1 MKNGLLG
8 TNVSKEKKI
17 ALLKLAFDLE
27 MNQPSGRII
36 QIGAVVG
43 DVSDGSIKGEFS
55 VLIDPQEPL
64 CRENSLDRTRVD
76 IPALTGISDEMIRA
90 SGVPLPVGF
99 ARFIQFAKEHG
110 IRFSPKSEVIEPF
123 SLWCWGSGDLWMLR
137 RQLLS
142 ESDREEEA
150 PFPLGR
156 RFRDIKTIWEAYAEA
171 VGLKIRGG
179 LGKAIQRLGLFEF
192 EGKAH
197 NATVDAKNT
206 FRIGFELMKAF
217 HPIHKEGRPSPKAT
231 DQQPDGLPE

>member
-1 MKNGLLG
+1 M
-8 TNVSKEKKI
+8 SKEKKI
-17 ALLKLAFDLE
+17 SLLKLAFDLE

-43 DVSDGSIKGEFS
+43 NVSDGSIKGEFS
-55 VLIDPQEPL
+55 VLIDPKEPL
-64 CRENSLDRTRVD
+64 CRENSLDKKRVD
-76 IPALTGISDEMIRA
+76 IPALTGITDEMIKE
-90 SGVPLPVGF
+90 SGVPLHDGF
-99 ARFIQFAKEHG
+99 AALIHFAKEHG
-110 IRFSPKSEVIEPF
+110 IRFSPNSEVIEPF
-123 SLWCWGSGDLWMLR
+123 SLWSWGSSDLLVLR

-142 ESDREEEA
+142 ESDLDEEA

-206 FRIGFELMKAF
+206 FLIGYELMKAF
-217 HPIHKEGRPSPKAT
+217 HPIHKIRRPSPQEEAPT
-231 DQQPDGLPE
+231 EFPE